1 MFKDKTR
8 QKKRSNSPSQSQM
21 GKWTLFKPLLTDVTF
36 SLVEGVSQLTD
47 GVARYSALFEYYS
60 AALLVF

>member
-1 MFKDKTR
+1 
-8 QKKRSNSPSQSQM
+8 M

-60 AALLVF
+60 AACFKTFCFRFKLKINFMSNKCC